1 MRSKRRWIAF
11 ALVLFLFAAG
21 GRAAAQTPEVTFL
34 FAQRAEAGNKPVG
47 AVIAHFNTDGV
58 LDLAVGN
65 ANSSDV
71 SLLFGNPDGTFQL
84 PFQEGVG
91 ATVIALQGGDLDGNG
106 WIDLVVLTSS
116 SVRIFLNDG
125 VAPLPPMQTTNPGLR
140 GALAVRVGLINGDAV
155 PDLAVVNNTSFQ
167 VLLGT
172 GTGTFTAL
180 AAVSLTTTIV
190 PDTLALGNLD
200 NDVGSVTDMVVHGR
214 NGSNNGE
221 VDVVLGN
228 GDGTFVLPTLQ
239 RRRVVEVPYDSSGG
253 DIVVADFNG
262 NGRADVAS
270 LRVTGQSYILLGN
283 GEPTTPLLPP
293 VALAATGKHLAV
305 TDLNDD
311 TLLDLAI
318 AQDRLNDIAVML
330 GNGDGTFTE
339 AEGYATGAAP
349 VGVQV
354 GDIDAD
360 TRKDF
365 AAATGASV
373 YSARGA
379 GDGSFLAARNVL
391 AVANQDGNEVVIFL
405 FQAGDRPGVPSRI
418 DLGTSPTGIASGDF
432 NHDGAVDLVTL
443 HASSTDIAVLLGNG
457 NGTFAP
463 AARYSLSD
471 TPEIGLLVGDFNND
485 GNPDIAVRTSAALA
499 VLQGDGT
506 GGFLAAVNTTA
517 GSGNL
522 FLGPVLAGDF
532 DGDGKLDLLT
542 AETQIFDC
550 GDTFIRLWRGRGD
563 AQFDSGAVVL
573 TVLDK
578 RSDGLAM
585 GEFNGDAL
593 LDFALALRPSSFCS
607 GPSLLRVMHG
617 QGNLTFTAG
626 MTRSLTLPPYALLA
640 DDVNGD
646 GADDLVVSQILSG
659 TIPLATLALILG
671 NR

>member
-125 VAPLPPMQTTNPGLR
+125 VAPLLPMQTTNLGFS

-167 VLLGT
+167 VLLGN
-172 GTGTFTAL
+172 GAALGTFTAL
-180 AAVSLTTTIV
+180 AAVSLTTTIA

-311 TLLDLAI
+311 TLLELAI

-379 GDGSFLAARNVL
+379 GDGSFLAARNVFVQGAPGGAVVADFNGDNRNDL
-391 AVANQDGNEVVIFL
+391 AVANVDGSEAVIFL
-405 FQAGDRPGVPSRI
+405 FQAGDRPGTPSRI
-418 DLGTSPTGIASGDF
+418 ALGTSPVAMASGGF

-443 HASSTDIAVLLGNG
+443 HPSSTDFAVLLGNG
-457 NGTFAP
+457 DGTFAP

-517 GSGNL
+517 TN
-522 FLGPVLAGDF
+522 FLTHQTLEAAIPAGD
-532 DGDGKLDLLT
+532 L
-542 AETQIFDC
+542 
-550 GDTFIRLWRGRGD
+550 
-563 AQFDSGAVVL
+563 
-573 TVLDK
+573 
-578 RSDGLAM
+578 
-585 GEFNGDAL
+585 
-593 LDFALALRPSSFCS
+593 
-607 GPSLLRVMHG
+607 
-617 QGNLTFTAG
+617 
-626 MTRSLTLPPYALLA
+626 
-640 DDVNGD
+640 
-646 GADDLVVSQILSG
+646 
-659 TIPLATLALILG
+659 
-671 NR
+671 